1 MNEEEKE
8 IVIKKKIKLPSNK
21 SFGLTFS
28 IIFFIFF
35 LINIFYFYSLQNSIL
50 LLSFS
55 LFLLVISLYK
65 PNIFYLPN
73 KLWMNF
79 GFVLFKITN
88 PFILLIVYV
97 VSIIPIGL
105 IMKLFRYNPLKI
117 KSKKRKTFWINR
129 TAKNIDPKSLEQQF

>member
-1 MNEEEKE
+1 M
-8 IVIKKKIKLPSNK
+8 IKKIKKIKLPSNK

-65 PNIFYLPN
+65 PNIFYLLN

-129 TAKNIDPKSLEQQF
+129 TAKDIDPKSLEQQF

>member
-65 PNIFYLPN
+65 PNIFYLLN

-79 GFVLFKITN
+79 GFVLFKIIN

-117 KSKKRKTFWINR
+117 KPKK
-129 TAKNIDPKSLEQQF
+129 

>member
-1 MNEEEKE
+1 MNEEEKD
-8 IVIKKKIKLPSNK
+8 IVIKTKIKLPSNK

-28 IIFFIFF
+28 IIFFILF
-35 LINIFYFYSLQNSIL
+35 LINFFYFYSLQSSIL
-50 LLSFS
+50 LFLFS

-65 PNIFYLPN
+65 PNIFYLLN

-105 IMKLFRYNPLKI
+105 LMKLFRYNPLKI

-129 TAKNIDPKSLEQQF
+129 TAKDIDPKSLEQQF

>member
-65 PNIFYLPN
+65 PNIFYLLN